1 MKMNILRIKNLILA
15 SAALAALTL
24 AGCAKSEKTEDN
36 EAELRYLEAW
46 VQVNHPDA
54 QKTELGAYII
64 EDTPGKGETFEGD
77 KFAILQYN
85 IESVDG
91 TISAT
96 TDKKIAQQI
105 GKYNKSYYYGNVVW
119 AAYKGVITEGVL
131 DVLKGMKIGGT
142 RRALIPSWLFT
153 YSSYKNAGEY
163 YKKAVDNSSA
173 AIYTITLNGLS
184 SDILKT
190 QVDSMEIY
198 THKHLDGVDSTSYG
212 FYYKQ
217 LAAPSD
223 TSAFPSD
230 TSIYINYTGR
240 LLNGQVFDT
249 TIADTAKFYNV
260 YSSSSKYEP
269 RKISWGEKDTDL
281 RLYSSSSSDG
291 SEVVTGFSKTL
302 WQMRAHEKGVGVFFS
317 SYGYQG
323 SGSGSVIPAYSPL
336 VFEIEIVDKP

>member
-46 VQVNHPDA
+46 VKVNHPDA

-64 EDTPGKGETFEGD
+64 EDTPGKGETFE
-77 KFAILQYN
+77 
-85 IESVDG
+85 ESVDG

-163 YKKAVDNSSA
+163 YKHAVDKSSA

-190 QVDSMEIY
+190 QVDSM
-198 THKHLDGVDSTSYG
+198 
-212 FYYKQ
+212 
-217 LAAPSD
+217 AAPSD

>member
-1 MKMNILRIKNLILA
+1 
-15 SAALAALTL
+15 
-24 AGCAKSEKTEDN
+24 
-36 EAELRYLEAW
+36 
-46 VQVNHPDA
+46 
-54 QKTELGAYII
+54 
-64 EDTPGKGETFEGD
+64 
-77 KFAILQYN
+77 
-85 IESVDG
+85 
-91 TISAT
+91 
-96 TDKKIAQQI
+96 
-105 GKYNKSYYYGNVVW
+105 
-119 AAYKGVITEGVL
+119 
-131 DVLKGMKIGGT
+131 MKIGGT
-142 RRALIPSWLFT
+142 RRSLIPSWLFT

-163 YKKAVDNSSA
+163 YKHAVDKSSA

-190 QVDSMEIY
+190 QVDSMGIY
-198 THKHLDGVDSTSYG
+198 THKHLGGVDSTSYG

-249 TIADTAKFYNV
+249 TITDTAKFYNV

>member
-1 MKMNILRIKNLILA
+1 MNILRIKNLILA

-131 DVLKGMKIGGT
+131 DAEFGLFARLDKNFPDVLLLLLEQEKFDVGAGI
-142 RRALIPSWLFT
+142 LF
-153 YSSYKNAGEY
+153 
-163 YKKAVDNSSA
+163 
-173 AIYTITLNGLS
+173 
-184 SDILKT
+184 
-190 QVDSMEIY
+190 
-198 THKHLDGVDSTSYG
+198 
-212 FYYKQ
+212 
-217 LAAPSD
+217 
-223 TSAFPSD
+223 
-230 TSIYINYTGR
+230 
-240 LLNGQVFDT
+240 
-249 TIADTAKFYNV
+249 
-260 YSSSSKYEP
+260 
-269 RKISWGEKDTDL
+269 
-281 RLYSSSSSDG
+281 
-291 SEVVTGFSKTL
+291 
-302 WQMRAHEKGVGVFFS
+302 
-317 SYGYQG
+317 
-323 SGSGSVIPAYSPL
+323 GSVDPRRDDAG
-336 VFEIEIVDKP
+336 VVDD

>member
-15 SAALAALTL
+15 SATLAALTL
-24 AGCAKSEKTEDN
+24 AGCAKSEKTEEN
-36 EAELRYLEAW
+36 EAELRYLDAW
-46 VQVNHPDA
+46 IQVNHPDA

-64 EDTPGKGETFEGD
+64 GDTPGKGETFEGD
-77 KFAILQYN
+77 KYAILQYN
-85 IESVDG
+85 IEAIDG

-96 TDKKIAQQI
+96 TDQKIAQQI
-105 GKYNKSYYYGNVVW
+105 GEYDKANYYGNVVW
-119 AAYKGVITEGVL
+119 AAYKGGLTAGVL

-153 YSSYKNAGEY
+153 YSSYKKTEDY
-163 YKKAVDNSSA
+163 YKNTVDNSSA

-198 THKHLDGVDSTSYG
+198 THKRLEGVDSTSYG

-260 YSSSSKYEP
+260 YSSSSSYSP
-269 RKISWGEKDTDL
+269 VKISWGEKDTDL
-281 RLYSSSSSDG
+281 KLYSNNSSDG
-291 SEVVTGFSKTL
+291 STVITGFSKTL

-317 SYGYQG
+317 SYGYGSNG
-323 SGSGSVIPAYSPL
+323 SGSTIPGYAPL